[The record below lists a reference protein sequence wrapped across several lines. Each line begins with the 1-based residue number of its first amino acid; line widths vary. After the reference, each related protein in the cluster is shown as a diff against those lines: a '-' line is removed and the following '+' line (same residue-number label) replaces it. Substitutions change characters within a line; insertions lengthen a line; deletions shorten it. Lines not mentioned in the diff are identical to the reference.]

1 MNVVDPSRSQ
11 QRFIAELIAV
21 VELHKPSPEDLRY
34 VFKMVRERTGI
45 RRPVRPAAL
54 PKFYS
59 PAEVYA
65 LLEGAGKVSAKH
77 RLLVECL
84 VTTGLRISEF
94 QQLDLRDLDPDA
106 HQLLVRHGKGNKERI
121 VPLSGTLHQ
130 DIRLYAKDRR
140 AGPIFENVTVRT
152 LQRWYDQAI
161 KSAGIEKKGGPHTAR
176 HTFATILRAKG
187 FSLEEIQAILG
198 HSSRITTEIYAK
210 MTLTPDTRDRHLQL
224 FEGGA
229 YKGV

>member
-1 MNVVDPSRSQ
+1 MADPSRSH

-21 VELHKPSPEDLRY
+21 VEREKPSPEDLRY
-34 VFKMVRERTGI
+34 AFKMVREQTGI
-45 RRPVRPAAL
+45 RRPVRPARL

-65 LLEGAGKVSAKH
+65 LLEGASKVSNKH

-84 VTTGLRISEF
+84 IQTGLRISEF
-94 QQLDLRDLDPDA
+94 KKLDLRDLDPDS
-106 HQLLVRHGKGNKERI
+106 HQLRVNAGKGGKDRI
-121 VPLSGTLHQ
+121 VPMSGRLHYEISLFV
-130 DIRLYAKDRR
+130 DGRR

-161 KSAGIEKKGGPHTAR
+161 RAAGIEKKGGAHTAR
-176 HTFATILRAKG
+176 HTCATILRANG
-187 FSLEEIQAILG
+187 FSLEEIQMILG
-198 HSSRITTEIYAK
+198 HSSRVTTEIYAK
-210 MTLTPDTRDRHLQL
+210 LTFTPETRDRYLQL

-229 YKGV
+229 YKAA